1 MRINKFLNF
10 FCFFYFLNA
19 VKGAKIQSKRDIFA
33 SFFISSGT
41 YWCGKGNIAKNCEQ
55 LGNYEKTDNCC
66 REHDSC
72 PYTFSS
78 DMTESFNG
86 YNSHYL
92 TTISHC
98 ECDVM

>member
-1 MRINKFLNF
+1 MRINKFLNI

-19 VKGAKIQSKRDIFA
+19 LKGAKIQQKRDIFA

-41 YWCGKGNIAKNCEQ
+41 YWCGKGNVAENCDD
-55 LGNYEKTDNCC
+55 LGEYYKTDDCC

-78 DMTESFNG
+78 DMTQSFNG